1 MIGGINRISRFA
13 LLAAMGVLAGGV
25 SSASA
30 ADLGGNC
37 CADLEERIAELEATT
52 ARKGNRKVKLTV
64 SGWVHEE
71 VMYWD
76 DGRERNVYQFTG
88 PAPTRFR
95 FVGDA
100 KINADVTAG
109 YLLEIGA
116 YSALPGTVS
125 GINRD
130 TDENG
135 VLNFQVRHSAWW
147 LSHKQ
152 LGKIWVGQT
161 SQATDSITE
170 INLANTGM
178 FTAPGVS
185 VIQVGAFSPRTA
197 ANVNSGILVTNF
209 FGGAALQQI
218 GEGERFNVVKYE
230 TPTIAGFIGS
240 ASFGE
245 DDMWDVALRYAGE
258 FSGFKLA
265 GGIGYQEYTDGNPT
279 ANAVGFTRGCVSTAT
294 GGVGGDVKCSQLG
307 LSASIMH
314 VATGLYVTGAYGRR
328 NDDRRKEVFGA
339 DAVKTDTMWY
349 LQAGIEQNWLGFGK
363 TTVFGEYLNNEQG
376 HITAANGALE
386 GRMWGL
392 GLNQAIDA
400 AAMNLYMVYREHS
413 FDSWGVT
420 ATGGQGV
427 KGAELNDIRTFTFGG
442 NIQF

>member
-1 MIGGINRISRFA
+1 MKTSLFA
-13 LLAAMGVLAGGV
+13 LAAAATLVATG
-25 SSASA
+25 ASA

-64 SGWVHEE
+64 SGWVHEQ

-76 DGRERNVYQFTG
+76 DGGERNTYVFTG

-100 KINADVTAG
+100 KISNDVTAG

-116 YSALPGTVS
+116 YSALPGTANATG
-125 GINRD
+125 GISRD
-130 TDENG
+130 SDEGRTD
-135 VLNFQVRHSAWW
+135 LNFQVRHSAWW
-147 LSHKQ
+147 LAHKQ
-152 LGKIWVGQT
+152 LGKLWVGQT

-218 GEGERFNVVKYE
+218 GEGERFNVIKYE
-230 TPTIAGFIGS
+230 TPTIAGFTGS
-240 ASFGE
+240 AAFGE
-245 DDMWDVALRYAGE
+245 DDMWDIALRYAGE
-258 FSGFKLA
+258 HHGFKLA
-265 GGIGYQEYTDGNPT
+265 AGIGYQEFTDGNVT
-279 ANAVGFTRGCVSTAT
+279 ANAIGFTRGCVSTAT
-294 GGVGGDVKCSQLG
+294 NGVTGDVKCSQVG

-314 VATGLYVTGAYGRR
+314 LATGLYVTGAYGHRD
-328 NDDRRKEVFGA
+328 DDRRKEVFGV
-339 DAVKTDTMWY
+339 DAKKGDTMWY

-363 TTVFGEYLNNEQG
+363 TTLFGEYLNNDQG

-392 GLNQAIDA
+392 GINQAIDA
-400 AAMNLYMVYREHS
+400 AAMNLYMVYRDHS
-413 FDSWGVT
+413 FDQWGVT

-427 KGAELNDIRTFTFGG
+427 KGAELQDIRTFTVGG